1 MDKKM
6 KYELV
11 DPREGDNGV
20 KYSYENESDMRA
32 KADEL
37 GATRYQGVKPDN
49 ERVQFVKVGEEWR
62 DESQVKQAEEAK
74 RVVSDF
80 KARIERDH
88 ATPGP
93 TIENM
98 PADVKQ
104 AMADYGKTPEAEVE
118 REAAQRIESRALAF
132 SDAEIAAKHD
142 KLAKAPRGDIAARLD
157 VLREPEPD
165 LIPPEAAR
173 KWAEADIADYNKLQ
187 ANQVRQEDA
196 AIEIMQNARRN
207 ALYAAALRE
216 AAPNVYQH
224 AELAYAGNEE
234 LIERKEV
241 RKAHDMASM
250 IEEQNAKGGPKEPIP
265 EVVLDAAALERLART
280 RGRDMSEAREA
291 MGLNAVEPNI
301 ERGQQQLPPD
311 QDAARS
317 AWLRKSE
324 ATATANIA
332 PKGNKVES
340 DEIFTAQEADVRPAV
355 PVDIERQYTRV
366 GDKFYHPK
374 HKDLVAFEDRGNRLE
389 TKSDNEQIAES
400 MVRIAESR
408 GWDEIKVSGSE
419 TFRREAWLE
428 AAARGMHVKGYT
440 PNEQDKVELA
450 KRTKD
455 TEANRVEPD
464 KAQFRAREN
473 QAQAEGQK
481 EANKAQQMAAA
492 FAAKPTAEAVKE
504 YPELAGAAAAVS
516 AVEKQ
521 AGKDGLSPEARSIVM
536 ARVRQNVTNAIERG
550 DIPQVKVTEEKTVEK
565 AAEKEHAR

>member
-1 MDKKM
+1 M
-6 KYELV
+6 ELTL
-11 DPREGDNGV
+11 
-20 KYSYENESDMRA
+20 S
-32 KADEL
+32 
-37 GATRYQGVKPDN
+37 ATG
-49 ERVQFVKVGEEWR
+49 
-62 DESQVKQAEEAK
+62 
-74 RVVSDF
+74 
-80 KARIERDH
+80 
-88 ATPGP
+88 
-93 TIENM
+93 
-98 PADVKQ
+98 
-104 AMADYGKTPEAEVE
+104 
-118 REAAQRIESRALAF
+118 
-132 SDAEIAAKHD
+132 
-142 KLAKAPRGDIAARLD
+142 
-157 VLREPEPD
+157 
-165 LIPPEAAR
+165 
-173 KWAEADIADYNKLQ
+173 
-187 ANQVRQEDA
+187 
-196 AIEIMQNARRN
+196 
-207 ALYAAALRE
+207 AALRE
-216 AAPNVYQH
+216 AAPEVYQH
-224 AELAYAGNEE
+224 AELAYSGNEE
-234 LIERKEV
+234 LIARKEAGKAMEYDPTEAAAGARMENEYKAMWAERK
-241 RKAHDMASM
+241 AADL
-250 IEEQNAKGGPKEPIP
+250 P
-265 EVVLDAAALERLART
+265 EIALDAAALERLAKT

-291 MGLNAVEPNI
+291 MGLNSVEPNI

-324 ATATANIA
+324 ATETANIA

-340 DEIFTAQEADVRPAV
+340 DEIFTAQQADVRPAV

-473 QAQAEGQK
+473 QAQVEGQK
-481 EANKAQQMAAA
+481 EANKPHQMAAA
-492 FAAKPTAEAVKE
+492 FAAKPTAEAVRE

-521 AGKDGLSPEARSIVM
+521 AGKDGLSQEARSIVM

-565 AAEKEHAR
+565 TAEKEHAR